1 MADFVVKDP
10 PEYNQALRK
19 LETTDPNHA
28 DVFNALFG
36 QLVNN
41 DAFLAALARGTA
53 RVLEGHRDNGDIHV
67 STQEKQGWDAK
78 AGTAVATQ
86 GAAGLM
92 GAADKKKLDGVAEG
106 AEANQNAY
114 SNVRVGDATVTA
126 NGKTA
131 ALVLEAGAN
140 ITLAADNAA
149 KKVTIAAQ
157 RDGGNADTLD
167 GYHAAHFAASSEV
180 EGLKKSVSDGKR
192 SVAAAVTAKGVTT
205 AADATFAAIAAN
217 IGKISTGVDTSDATA
232 AAGDALGGKTFYAG
246 GKKVTGSMPS
256 FVSMDSES
264 RNVVTAQESLSM
276 GAVGVGSGRPIRTI
290 ASPTVIKT
298 SGGNYVA
305 GAYVNDEERNL
316 YIPKANGQFIAGFP
330 QSAVASAIGLTADK
344 LVGGN
349 TILGIAGTGGGGKDV
364 TVSGTTTSMTPVKVN
379 LSDYGITDYNV
390 LVIQVVD
397 QIARKGI
404 PGTPD
409 KVFQTYYENMII
421 IKNGDVFFLLGNA
434 NNLATF
440 NNSFPLNSNISLG
453 ISFTGNAFYRSSNAL
468 SALPKSV
475 GVGKYTNYY
484 AGPYETGSNI
494 CEYTTRII
502 AF

>member
-92 GAADKKKLDGVAEG
+92 AAADKKKLDGVAAG

-126 NGKTA
+126 NGKMA

-217 IGKISTGVDTSDATA
+217 IGKISTG
-232 AAGDALGGKTFYAG
+232 
-246 GKKVTGSMPS
+246 
-256 FVSMDSES
+256 
-264 RNVVTAQESLSM
+264 
-276 GAVGVGSGRPIRTI
+276 
-290 ASPTVIKT
+290 
-298 SGGNYVA
+298 
-305 GAYVNDEERNL
+305 
-316 YIPKANGQFIAGFP
+316 
-330 QSAVASAIGLTADK
+330 
-344 LVGGN
+344 
-349 TILGIAGTGGGGKDV
+349 TGGGGKDV

-397 QIARKGI
+397 SIVRKGI
-404 PGTPD
+404 PGASD
-409 KVFQTYYENMII
+409 IKCITYYENIII
-421 IKNGDVFFLLGNA
+421 IKNGNFFFLLGNA
-434 NNLATF
+434 NNISTF
-440 NNSFPLNSNISLG
+440 NNSFPLNNNVDLNS
-453 ISFTGNAFYRSSNAL
+453 SFIGTNFYRTRNEL
-468 SALPKSV
+468 SYLPKSV
-475 GVGKYTNYY
+475 GVGKYTYY
-484 AGPYETGSNI
+484 SMGPYDYPSNM